1 MQIRIVVSA
10 VALLVATGA
19 AASAET
25 TTEGGTVL
33 TERVNFAIDCV
44 QEGSDPRCVSTAYNL
59 STEPGDSSVGN
70 ALTISPAGYALWA
83 ADGYTVTSF
92 AGDPTL
98 RPEYTLVGG
107 SEITGQVAYRA
118 YGDAPELAADA
129 GVQVSLFATR
139 VDTRR
144 SVVLGDVEVTKA
156 AVTPGDASF
165 SFTFVVPEAL
175 DGVAVKALSADI
187 GQRWITAGYGFMD
200 GEGLSYFDLPHVVPA
215 EVEPAA

>member
-1 MQIRIVVSA
+1 MKIRTAVSA
-10 VALLVATGA
+10 VALLVVTGA

-25 TTEGGTVL
+25 TTEVEVL

-59 STEPGDSSVGN
+59 STAPGDSSVGN

-83 ADGYTVTSF
+83 AEGYSVSSF
-92 AGDPTL
+92 AGDTTL

-107 SEITGQVAYRA
+107 SEITGQVTYRA
-118 YGDAPELAADA
+118 YNDAPALAADA

-139 VDTRR
+139 VDNRR
-144 SVVLGDVEVTKA
+144 SVTLGDVEVTKT
-156 AVTPGDASF
+156 AVTPDDASF
-165 SFTFVVPEAL
+165 AFTFVVPEEL
-175 DGVAVKALSADI
+175 DGVAVKALSADV

-200 GEGLSYFDLPHVVPA
+200 GEGLSFFDLPHVVPA